1 MNSTIKTGT
10 LGYTEINELIDQG
23 VIENCSRKAVNSN
36 SLNVT
41 LSERFL
47 VEGCPDYADGGTS
60 PLDYPTIEFSKR
72 ESPLLIPTIGHV
84 VLAPGAF
91 CLASLVEKI
100 SLPNDITAKVMLRSS
115 AARMGLEHSYAG
127 FGDSGYSGNLTLEL
141 KNFLRFH
148 NILLRGG
155 DQICQIVFERG
166 YPVPEERCYHNT
178 GGKYS
183 GDTGPQP
190 IKQEHN
196 RG

>member
-41 LSERFL
+41 LGDQFL
-47 VEGCPDYADGGTS
+47 VETHRADWLEH
-60 PLDYPTIEFSKR
+60 PIIEFATR
-72 ESPLLIPTIGHV
+72 ESPLLVSAIGHV

-100 SLPNDITAKVMLRSS
+100 NLPNDITAKVMLRSS

-148 NILLRGG
+148 SIMLRGG